1 MTALRQRMIED
12 MQLRKL
18 AATTQ
23 RSYLHY
29 LSGYAKYFNTSPDK
43 LDLEA
48 IRQYALV
55 LTNEAALSAESVNC
69 FLAAAKFL
77 YQVTLEMPWRD
88 EDFPKRQPVPP
99 KVPTVLSQDEVRR
112 FLDAL
117 GGVKHR
123 TVMMLCYGAG
133 LRISEAVGL
142 KTENIDSA
150 RMVLHIENGKG
161 GRARV
166 AALSPRLL
174 TVLRNYFR
182 AMCPPRPWLFPSWRT
197 TTHITQGSVQT
208 ACREAVHA
216 AGLVGKHVTP
226 HALRHSFAT
235 HLLESGEDTR
245 VIQALLGHRD
255 IRTTTRYATVTPAR
269 LAKTV
274 SPLDSLQAPPEKRKR
289 GRPKKQ
295 VAPVGA
301 PTVTATTPVDRSAE

>member
-1 MTALRQRMIED
+1 MIED

-29 LSGYAKYFNTSPDK
+29 LSDYAKHFGVSPEK

-48 IRQYALV
+48 VRQYTLV
-55 LTNEAALSAESVNC
+55 LTNEAALSPESVNC

-99 KVPTVLSQDEVRR
+99 KVPTVLSQDEVQR
-112 FLDAL
+112 FFDAL
-117 GGVKHR
+117 GSVKHR
-123 TVMMLCYGAG
+123 TVVMLCYGAG
-133 LRISEAVGL
+133 LRISEAVAL
-142 KTENIDSA
+142 KTENIDSS
-150 RMVLHIENGKG
+150 RMVLQIEAGKG
-161 GRARV
+161 GRPRV

-174 TVLRNYFR
+174 AVLRNYFR
-182 AMCPPRPWLFPSWRT
+182 AVRPPMPWLFPSWRT
-197 TTHITQGSVQT
+197 STHITPGAVQT
-208 ACREAVHA
+208 ACREAMHI
-216 AGLVGKHVTP
+216 AGLGKRVTP

-235 HLLESGEDTR
+235 HLLDSGEDTR
-245 VIQALLGHRD
+245 VIQALLGHQD

-274 SPLDSLQAPPEKRKR
+274 SPLDTLQAPPQKRNP

-301 PTVTATTPVDRSAE
+301 PTVTATTPVTGPAQ

>member
-18 AATTQ
+18 ATTTQ
-23 RSYLHY
+23 RSYIHY
-29 LSGYAKYFNTSPDK
+29 LSDYAKYFNASPDK

-48 IRQYALV
+48 VRQYALV
-55 LTNEAALSAESVNC
+55 LINEAALSPESVNC

-99 KVPTVLSQDEVRR
+99 KVPTVLSQDEVQR
-112 FLDAL
+112 FFDAL
-117 GGVKHR
+117 GSIKHR
-123 TVMMLCYGAG
+123 TVVMLCYGAG
-133 LRISEAVGL
+133 LRISEAVAL
-142 KTENIDSA
+142 KTEHIDSS
-150 RMVLHIENGKG
+150 RMVLHIEHGKG
-161 GRARV
+161 GRPRV

-174 TVLRNYFR
+174 VVLRNYFR
-182 AMCPPRPWLFPSWRT
+182 TVCPPKPWLFPSWRT
-197 TTHITQGSVQT
+197 TTHLTQGAVQT
-208 ACREAVHA
+208 ACREAMHT
-216 AGLVGKHVTP
+216 AGLGKRVTP

-289 GRPKKQ
+289 GRPKKN
-295 VAPVGA
+295 VAPLAA
-301 PTVTATTPVDRSAE
+301 PTVSATTPVAGSPE